1 MKTLRYLLIVIAI
14 MGVLGVSAQTPKYG
28 KPYQPHNS
36 NAKYSAVSESTIPAA
51 TIGSVDAGYMQSG
64 SNLPMAAQSG
74 VTTTYDG
81 RNNAPGGPRKGWG
94 TGEGGGSE
102 GGEPGD
108 WHEPWED
115 PIGDAMWPMMMLAL
129 AYAIYKVS
137 RMRRREEGC

>member
-1 MKTLRYLLIVIAI
+1 

-36 NAKYSAVSESTIPAA
+36 NVKYSAVPETTIPAA

-74 VTTTYDG
+74 VTTTYDN
-81 RNNAPGGPRKGWG
+81 RNNAPGGPRRAGENEG
-94 TGEGGGSE
+94 TEDE
-102 GGEPGD
+102 EDPDNPGEPF
-108 WHEPWED
+108 

-137 RMRRREEGC
+137 RMRRREDGC

>member
-1 MKTLRYLLIVIAI
+1 MKTLRYLLSVIAI

-36 NAKYSAVSESTIPAA
+36 HAKYSAVSETTIPAA
-51 TIGSVDAGYMQSG
+51 TISSVDAGYMQSG
-64 SNLPMAAQSG
+64 SNLPMAAVTG
-74 VTTTYDG
+74 TTTTYDG
-81 RNNAPGGPRKGWG
+81 RNNINGPRRAAD
-94 TGEGGGSE
+94 
-102 GGEPGD
+102 GD
-108 WHEPWED
+108 DDDTPPEDPHGPNED